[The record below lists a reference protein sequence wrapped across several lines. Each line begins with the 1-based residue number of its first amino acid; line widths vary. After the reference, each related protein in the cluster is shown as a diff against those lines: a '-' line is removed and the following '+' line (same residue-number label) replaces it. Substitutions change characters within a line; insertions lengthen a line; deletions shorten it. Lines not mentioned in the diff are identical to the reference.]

1 MIEGLQDVIKADSAR
16 ATKMDC
22 VASVEEYINKSD
34 WRINAN
40 ANTGYSAAGLVNNL
54 AGKAIANYWLDKVYT
69 KKEGD
74 AHRNGDYHIHDLDIL
89 GAYCCGHDLQRLLQE
104 GFNGVVSRVSSKPPK
119 HFREAL
125 GQMANFVG
133 ILQSEWAGAQAF
145 SSFDTLLAP
154 YVFFDMMVEGID
166 ERDVKKAL
174 LSFVYNLNVPS
185 RWGQCVNSSYK
196 CLRADGKWVSHDELQ
211 VGESIYVVDVE
222 TGELKLDTVTHVNVF
237 DAPEKMHHYSNEQ
250 GFNFDVTPN
259 HRVIYKTGSN
269 PFSIKES
276 AELIGKKSPIYIPI
290 SSWNTPTPENFMGNE
305 YNITDEL
312 LELITFIMCDGCIV
326 KQEGKTARI
335 EFYKSPNR
343 YGCDRFEELCS
354 ILGVEYSV
362 TTDESAKFDGSY
374 CNKYRLMNSDVT
386 KAIVNLLGGDKHKC
400 PEFMKYLS
408 PRQAYIVLDAWVL
421 LDGHF
426 DGCHWKMQADNKE
439 IQEMLAFLTVISGKS
454 VSLTERIIG
463 ENKKPTIYTNIH
475 KRGSRACSVS
485 EIDAKTDKVWCP
497 TTNTGTFVCMTDEG
511 YVFLTGNSPFSN
523 VTIDMTVPNHMKFL
537 APQRGE
543 EPYFVRNYREFCE
556 SETDTNNEG
565 WNRLFEEA
573 RKRLND
579 YESDEETLLYS
590 LTYEHFKKEMMIIS
604 KMYYEVLSE
613 GDCVG
618 QPFTFPIP
626 TVNITEDFEWD
637 NPEYEFLFENAAL
650 YGSTYFQNFIGSQYL
665 RDENGKLTIRDESA
679 YSTDDV
685 RSMCPL
691 TFDTKVIVR
700 SRWDASFKEIGNL
713 YKSMQRGTKYECF
726 YNGEWIPCEVVKV
739 SDQDLYEI
747 SVSNNKTY
755 RMGAYHEQPIV
766 RDGVEMTVMAK
777 DIQEGDLLPF
787 NTTKID
793 SGFIHSS
800 YELGYAVGAYLGDG
814 SVNEDGITYSLDAR
828 EKDDETE
835 KMLTK
840 IWEGMGYRVTI
851 VKTANLRTLRIGAG
865 SFDVIKRFI
874 KGKTATNKGISN
886 IVLSQ
891 SIEMREGIIDG
902 LIATDGDRNKS
913 RIWTSSE
920 TLVEDI
926 INLFNSVGIKAYKS
940 FTDTRDGRL
949 GTAPCNSV
957 SYIANRENYKN
968 KYCTIDGKLYWYVT
982 SVVNKGMYTDGLYC
996 LSTDTPHHL
1005 FTLADGLITHNC
1017 RLQLDR
1023 KALRKRGGGL
1033 FGSDAQTGS
1042 IGVVTINMARLGYL
1056 YKGDL
1061 KGLYKR
1067 LGQLMDMAR
1076 STLDKKRAFVE
1087 EMNLRGLYPY
1097 TRRYVRTL
1105 DTFFSTIGVNGMN
1118 EMVRN
1123 FTNDEYDITD
1133 ARGQKM
1139 ALDILKW
1146 MNERM
1151 VGYQETGKALWN
1163 LEATPAEGTT
1173 TRFAR
1178 EDIKRYPDII
1188 QAGFPDAPYYT
1199 NSSQLPVD
1207 FSDDV
1212 FAVLDLQDD
1221 LQKAYTGG
1229 TVLHIYNDEDVTAE
1243 ECKVLLRKV
1252 LTNYRLPYVS
1262 FTATFST
1269 CPKHGRIPGIH
1280 EFCPLCDKEL
1290 MAKHADEIDPNKA

>member
-1 MIEGLQDVIKADSAR
+1 MIEGLQDVLKADSAR
-16 ATKMDC
+16 STKMDC

-54 AGKAIANYWLDKVYT
+54 AGKAIANFWLDKVYT

-154 YVFFDMMVEGID
+154 YVFFDMTVEGID

-185 RWGQCVNSSYK
+185 RWGQ
-196 CLRADGKWVSHDELQ
+196 
-211 VGESIYVVDVE
+211 
-222 TGELKLDTVTHVNVF
+222 
-237 DAPEKMHHYSNEQ
+237 
-250 GFNFDVTPN
+250 
-259 HRVIYKTGSN
+259 
-269 PFSIKES
+269 
-276 AELIGKKSPIYIPI
+276 
-290 SSWNTPTPENFMGNE
+290 
-305 YNITDEL
+305 
-312 LELITFIMCDGCIV
+312 
-326 KQEGKTARI
+326 
-335 EFYKSPNR
+335 
-343 YGCDRFEELCS
+343 
-354 ILGVEYSV
+354 
-362 TTDESAKFDGSY
+362 
-374 CNKYRLMNSDVT
+374 
-386 KAIVNLLGGDKHKC
+386 
-400 PEFMKYLS
+400 
-408 PRQAYIVLDAWVL
+408 
-421 LDGHF
+421 
-426 DGCHWKMQADNKE
+426 
-439 IQEMLAFLTVISGKS
+439 
-454 VSLTERIIG
+454 
-463 ENKKPTIYTNIH
+463 
-475 KRGSRACSVS
+475 
-485 EIDAKTDKVWCP
+485 
-497 TTNTGTFVCMTDEG
+497 
-511 YVFLTGNSPFSN
+511 SPFSN
-523 VTIDMTVPNHMKFL
+523 VTIDMTVPNHMKYL

-556 SETDTNNEG
+556 SEKDTNNEG

-573 RKRLND
+573 RKRIGD
-579 YESDEETLLYS
+579 YDSDEETILYS

-685 RSMCPL
+685 RSMC
-691 TFDTKVIVR
+691 
-700 SRWDASFKEIGNL
+700 
-713 YKSMQRGTKYECF
+713 
-726 YNGEWIPCEVVKV
+726 
-739 SDQDLYEI
+739 
-747 SVSNNKTY
+747 
-755 RMGAYHEQPIV
+755 
-766 RDGVEMTVMAK
+766 
-777 DIQEGDLLPF
+777 
-787 NTTKID
+787 
-793 SGFIHSS
+793 
-800 YELGYAVGAYLGDG
+800 
-814 SVNEDGITYSLDAR
+814 
-828 EKDDETE
+828 
-835 KMLTK
+835 
-840 IWEGMGYRVTI
+840 
-851 VKTANLRTLRIGAG
+851 
-865 SFDVIKRFI
+865 
-874 KGKTATNKGISN
+874 
-886 IVLSQ
+886 
-891 SIEMREGIIDG
+891 
-902 LIATDGDRNKS
+902 
-913 RIWTSSE
+913 
-920 TLVEDI
+920 
-926 INLFNSVGIKAYKS
+926 
-940 FTDTRDGRL
+940 
-949 GTAPCNSV
+949 
-957 SYIANRENYKN
+957 
-968 KYCTIDGKLYWYVT
+968 
-982 SVVNKGMYTDGLYC
+982 
-996 LSTDTPHHL
+996 
-1005 FTLADGLITHNC
+1005 C

-1061 KGLYKR
+1061 KALYKR

-1133 ARGQKM
+1133 PRGQKM

-1252 LTNYRLPYVS
+1252 LSNYRLPYVS

>member
-1 MIEGLQDVIKADSAR
+1 
-16 ATKMDC
+16 
-22 VASVEEYINKSD
+22 
-34 WRINAN
+34 
-40 ANTGYSAAGLVNNL
+40 
-54 AGKAIANYWLDKVYT
+54 
-69 KKEGD
+69 
-74 AHRNGDYHIHDLDIL
+74 
-89 GAYCCGHDLQRLLQE
+89 
-104 GFNGVVSRVSSKPPK
+104 
-119 HFREAL
+119 
-125 GQMANFVG
+125 
-133 ILQSEWAGAQAF
+133 
-145 SSFDTLLAP
+145 
-154 YVFFDMMVEGID
+154 
-166 ERDVKKAL
+166 
-174 LSFVYNLNVPS
+174 
-185 RWGQCVNSSYK
+185 
-196 CLRADGKWVSHDELQ
+196 
-211 VGESIYVVDVE
+211 
-222 TGELKLDTVTHVNVF
+222 
-237 DAPEKMHHYSNEQ
+237 
-250 GFNFDVTPN
+250 
-259 HRVIYKTGSN
+259 
-269 PFSIKES
+269 
-276 AELIGKKSPIYIPI
+276 
-290 SSWNTPTPENFMGNE
+290 
-305 YNITDEL
+305 
-312 LELITFIMCDGCIV
+312 MC
-326 KQEGKTARI
+326 A
-335 EFYKSPNR
+335 
-343 YGCDRFEELCS
+343 

-362 TTDESAKFDGSY
+362 TTYESAKFEGSY

-386 KAIVNLLGGDKHKC
+386 KAIVDLLDGDKHKC

-408 PRQAYIVLDAWVL
+408 PRQAYIVLDTWVL

-454 VSLTERIIG
+454 VSLTERWIG
-463 ENKKPTIYTNIH
+463 DNKNPTIYTNIH
-475 KRGSRACSVS
+475 KRGSRACSVT

-523 VTIDMTVPNHMKFL
+523 VTIDMTVPNHMKYL

-543 EPYFVRNYREFCE
+543 EPYFVRNWREFLE
-556 SETDTNNEG
+556 SENLTDDPDAALEKNEG
-565 WNRLFEEA
+565 WNRLIEEA
-573 RKRLND
+573 RKRIGD
-579 YESDEETLLYS
+579 YDSDEETILYS
-590 LTYEHFKKEMMIIS
+590 LTYDHFKKEMMIIS

-685 RSMCPL
+685 RSMC
-691 TFDTKVIVR
+691 
-700 SRWDASFKEIGNL
+700 
-713 YKSMQRGTKYECF
+713 
-726 YNGEWIPCEVVKV
+726 
-739 SDQDLYEI
+739 
-747 SVSNNKTY
+747 
-755 RMGAYHEQPIV
+755 
-766 RDGVEMTVMAK
+766 
-777 DIQEGDLLPF
+777 
-787 NTTKID
+787 
-793 SGFIHSS
+793 
-800 YELGYAVGAYLGDG
+800 
-814 SVNEDGITYSLDAR
+814 
-828 EKDDETE
+828 
-835 KMLTK
+835 
-840 IWEGMGYRVTI
+840 
-851 VKTANLRTLRIGAG
+851 
-865 SFDVIKRFI
+865 
-874 KGKTATNKGISN
+874 
-886 IVLSQ
+886 
-891 SIEMREGIIDG
+891 
-902 LIATDGDRNKS
+902 
-913 RIWTSSE
+913 
-920 TLVEDI
+920 
-926 INLFNSVGIKAYKS
+926 
-940 FTDTRDGRL
+940 
-949 GTAPCNSV
+949 
-957 SYIANRENYKN
+957 
-968 KYCTIDGKLYWYVT
+968 
-982 SVVNKGMYTDGLYC
+982 
-996 LSTDTPHHL
+996 
-1005 FTLADGLITHNC
+1005 C

-1061 KGLYKR
+1061 KALYKR

-1252 LTNYRLPYVS
+1252 LSNYRLPYVS

>member
-1 MIEGLQDVIKADSAR
+1 MIEGLNDILKADSAR
-16 ATKMDC
+16 STKMDC
-22 VASVEEYINKSD
+22 VGSVEEYINKSD
-34 WRINAN
+34 WRISAN
-40 ANTGYSAAGLVNNL
+40 SNTGYSAAGLVNNL
-54 AGKAIANYWLDKVYT
+54 AGKAIANFWLDKVYT

-89 GAYCCGHDLQRLLQE
+89 GSYCCGHDLQRLLQE

-119 HFREAL
+119 HLREAL
-125 GQMANFVG
+125 GQMANFIG

-196 CLRADGKWVSHDELQ
+196 CLRADGKWVSHDKLQ

-290 SSWNTPTPENFMGNE
+290 SSWNTPTPESFMGNE
-305 YNITDEL
+305 YNISDEL

-326 KQEGKTARI
+326 KQEGKTPRI

-343 YGCDRFEELCS
+343 YGCDRFEELCA

-386 KAIVNLLGGDKHKC
+386 KAIVNLHDGDKHKC

-408 PRQAYIVLDAWVL
+408 PRQAYIVLDTWVL

-454 VSLTERIIG
+454 VSLSERWIG

-475 KRGSRACSVS
+475 KRGSRACSVT

-523 VTIDMTVPNHMKFL
+523 VTIDMTVPNHMKYL
-537 APQRGE
+537 SPQRGE

-565 WNRLFEEA
+565 WNRFFEEA

-579 YESDEETLLYS
+579 YESDEETILYS
-590 LTYEHFKKEMMIIS
+590 LTYEHFKKEMMIIN

-637 NPEYEFLFENAAL
+637 NPEYDFLFENAAR
-650 YGSTYFQNFIGSQYL
+650 YGSSYFQNFIGSQYL

-685 RSMCPL
+685 RSMC
-691 TFDTKVIVR
+691 
-700 SRWDASFKEIGNL
+700 
-713 YKSMQRGTKYECF
+713 
-726 YNGEWIPCEVVKV
+726 
-739 SDQDLYEI
+739 
-747 SVSNNKTY
+747 
-755 RMGAYHEQPIV
+755 
-766 RDGVEMTVMAK
+766 
-777 DIQEGDLLPF
+777 
-787 NTTKID
+787 
-793 SGFIHSS
+793 
-800 YELGYAVGAYLGDG
+800 
-814 SVNEDGITYSLDAR
+814 
-828 EKDDETE
+828 
-835 KMLTK
+835 
-840 IWEGMGYRVTI
+840 
-851 VKTANLRTLRIGAG
+851 
-865 SFDVIKRFI
+865 
-874 KGKTATNKGISN
+874 
-886 IVLSQ
+886 
-891 SIEMREGIIDG
+891 
-902 LIATDGDRNKS
+902 
-913 RIWTSSE
+913 
-920 TLVEDI
+920 
-926 INLFNSVGIKAYKS
+926 
-940 FTDTRDGRL
+940 
-949 GTAPCNSV
+949 
-957 SYIANRENYKN
+957 
-968 KYCTIDGKLYWYVT
+968 
-982 SVVNKGMYTDGLYC
+982 
-996 LSTDTPHHL
+996 
-1005 FTLADGLITHNC
+1005 C

-1042 IGVVTINMARLGYL
+1042 VGVVTINMARLGYL
-1056 YKGDL
+1056 YKGDE
-1061 KGLYKR
+1061 KALYKR

-1076 STLDKKRAFVE
+1076 STLDKKRTFVE

-1097 TRRYVRTL
+1097 TRRYVKTL

-1133 ARGQKM
+1133 PRGQKM

-1173 TRFAR
+1173 YRFAK

-1243 ECKVLLRKV
+1243 ECKILLRKV
-1252 LTNYRLPYVS
+1252 LSNYRLPYVS

>member
-1 MIEGLQDVIKADSAR
+1 
-16 ATKMDC
+16 
-22 VASVEEYINKSD
+22 
-34 WRINAN
+34 
-40 ANTGYSAAGLVNNL
+40 
-54 AGKAIANYWLDKVYT
+54 
-69 KKEGD
+69 
-74 AHRNGDYHIHDLDIL
+74 
-89 GAYCCGHDLQRLLQE
+89 
-104 GFNGVVSRVSSKPPK
+104 
-119 HFREAL
+119 
-125 GQMANFVG
+125 
-133 ILQSEWAGAQAF
+133 
-145 SSFDTLLAP
+145 
-154 YVFFDMMVEGID
+154 
-166 ERDVKKAL
+166 
-174 LSFVYNLNVPS
+174 
-185 RWGQCVNSSYK
+185 
-196 CLRADGKWVSHDELQ
+196 
-211 VGESIYVVDVE
+211 
-222 TGELKLDTVTHVNVF
+222 
-237 DAPEKMHHYSNEQ
+237 
-250 GFNFDVTPN
+250 
-259 HRVIYKTGSN
+259 
-269 PFSIKES
+269 
-276 AELIGKKSPIYIPI
+276 
-290 SSWNTPTPENFMGNE
+290 
-305 YNITDEL
+305 
-312 LELITFIMCDGCIV
+312 
-326 KQEGKTARI
+326 
-335 EFYKSPNR
+335 
-343 YGCDRFEELCS
+343 
-354 ILGVEYSV
+354 
-362 TTDESAKFDGSY
+362 
-374 CNKYRLMNSDVT
+374 
-386 KAIVNLLGGDKHKC
+386 
-400 PEFMKYLS
+400 
-408 PRQAYIVLDAWVL
+408 
-421 LDGHF
+421 
-426 DGCHWKMQADNKE
+426 
-439 IQEMLAFLTVISGKS
+439 MLAFLTVISGKS
-454 VSLTERIIG
+454 VSLTERLIG

-475 KRGSRACSVS
+475 KRGSRACSVT

-523 VTIDMTVPNHMKFL
+523 VTIDMTVPNHMKYL

-556 SETDTNNEG
+556 SEKDTNNEG
-565 WNRLFEEA
+565 WNRFFEEA

-579 YESDEETLLYS
+579 YESDDETILYS

-685 RSMCPL
+685 RSMC
-691 TFDTKVIVR
+691 
-700 SRWDASFKEIGNL
+700 
-713 YKSMQRGTKYECF
+713 
-726 YNGEWIPCEVVKV
+726 
-739 SDQDLYEI
+739 
-747 SVSNNKTY
+747 
-755 RMGAYHEQPIV
+755 
-766 RDGVEMTVMAK
+766 
-777 DIQEGDLLPF
+777 
-787 NTTKID
+787 
-793 SGFIHSS
+793 
-800 YELGYAVGAYLGDG
+800 
-814 SVNEDGITYSLDAR
+814 
-828 EKDDETE
+828 
-835 KMLTK
+835 
-840 IWEGMGYRVTI
+840 
-851 VKTANLRTLRIGAG
+851 
-865 SFDVIKRFI
+865 
-874 KGKTATNKGISN
+874 
-886 IVLSQ
+886 
-891 SIEMREGIIDG
+891 
-902 LIATDGDRNKS
+902 
-913 RIWTSSE
+913 
-920 TLVEDI
+920 
-926 INLFNSVGIKAYKS
+926 
-940 FTDTRDGRL
+940 
-949 GTAPCNSV
+949 
-957 SYIANRENYKN
+957 
-968 KYCTIDGKLYWYVT
+968 
-982 SVVNKGMYTDGLYC
+982 
-996 LSTDTPHHL
+996 
-1005 FTLADGLITHNC
+1005 C

-1061 KGLYKR
+1061 KALYKR